1 MRAGIAR
8 VEKLLAQANY
18 NDRNHQPHPPP
29 HATGTANANAAT
41 SDVSEEN
48 SKDVHAPS
56 TTSSDQVQLKNYNNN
71 NVILKFLVMK

>member
-8 VEKLLAQANY
+8 VEKLLAQAN
-18 NDRNHQPHPPP
+18 DHNHQPHPPP

-48 SKDVHAPS
+48 SKDVHAPL
-56 TTSSDQVQLKNYNNN
+56 TTSSDQVQFKELQ
-71 NVILKFLVMK
+71 